1 MELRCENLSKSYG
14 KKEALHEL
22 SLTLTDGI
30 YGILGPN
37 GAGKSTLMNLLTD
50 NLLPSGGR
58 ILWKGR
64 DIHELGA
71 AYRRVVG
78 YMPQQQGFYEHFT
91 AAMFLHYM
99 AELKGLSRKEAREE
113 TARLLAL
120 VHLADHADEKLRTFS
135 GGMRQRVLLAQALL
149 GQPKLLILDEPTA
162 GLDPYERIN
171 FRNLLSTV
179 SQQCIVLL
187 STHVVSDVECIADQ
201 ILLLQNGKL
210 VASGEP
216 ASLIRSARGH
226 VFSRPCEKAEL
237 TVLQAQYPQGVVMQ
251 QEGGLTFRVTAKC
264 APEGFAPVTEG
275 LTLEDVYLLSFD
287 KGA

>member
-1 MELRCENLSKSYG
+1 MELRCENLSKSFG
-14 KKEALHEL
+14 KKEALQEL

-58 ILWKGR
+58 ILWEGR

-71 AYRRVVG
+71 TYRRVVG

-113 TARLLAL
+113 TTRLLTL

-171 FRNLLSTV
+171 FRNLLSSV

-187 STHVVSDVECIADQ
+187 STHVVSDVECIADR

-210 VASGEP
+210 VANDEP
-216 ASLIRSARGH
+216 AALIRSARGH
-226 VFSRPCEKAEL
+226 VFSSPCEKGKL
-237 TVLQAQYPQGVVMQ
+237 SDLQTRYPQGVVMQ

-264 APEGFAPVTEG
+264 APEGFTPVTDG

-287 KGA
+287 